1 MPQIAEKQDWKAALN
16 KKKELFQA
24 VFGPANPH
32 GQAVLKELE
41 RTFQSGTM
49 LSDSQTQLAYN
60 VGQHELVSYIKQL
73 SEDSHV

>member
-1 MPQIAEKQDWKAALN
+1 MPQAVEKRDWKAALTE
-16 KKKELFQA
+16 KRELFQS

-41 RTFQSGTM
+41 RTFQSGSM

-73 SEDSHV
+73 SEASNA